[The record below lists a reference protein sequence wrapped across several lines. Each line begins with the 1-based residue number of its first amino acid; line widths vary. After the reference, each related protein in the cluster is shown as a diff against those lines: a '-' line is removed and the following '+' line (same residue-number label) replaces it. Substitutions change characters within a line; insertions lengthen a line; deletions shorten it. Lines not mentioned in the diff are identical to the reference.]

1 LKPEFAI
8 CPSLFAPASAQDG
21 ILSRLRIPGGILTT
35 RQCEAISQL
44 TDQFADRSV
53 QITNRANIQIR
64 GMQTCLDSETLN
76 NLQKLGLAS
85 SIESVDAIRNI
96 MSSPTAG
103 IDRQQLFDPR
113 PLVREWNDYLIAHPD
128 LAVLSPKFSV
138 CFDGGESVS
147 VIDRP
152 NDLGL
157 SAEQIDREIYLRLY
171 LSTGDRG
178 DAPHDVGVSIA
189 PAQVLA
195 VLVAL
200 TEVYWDYTC
209 KNSHLN
215 SQAKSRKPRLRE
227 LLAAHGVEAYL
238 HDVENLLTFP
248 LMRSPK
254 SLENPNKNSYKHL
267 GVHAQAQ
274 MGYSYIGIVIPLG
287 RLDSTQFRGLGDL
300 ADRYGNGE
308 LRLTPWQNAIVPNI
322 PNISLEIVQKGI
334 ENLGLSWSANHP
346 YSSIVACSGIT
357 GCKSSATDTQAHA
370 KSIALYLEQSLV
382 IDRPINIHL
391 SGCDRSCAQHQK
403 SDIALLGVTVDGK
416 EAYQIYVGE
425 EIADVGSKFGRSL
438 KLECST
444 ESLPNLVAHM
454 IEIYQSQRISNEQ
467 SFGEFAN
474 EFFNEMSIEAL
485 GKNVHA

>member
-1 LKPEFAI
+1 
-8 CPSLFAPASAQDG
+8 
-21 ILSRLRIPGGILTT
+21 
-35 RQCEAISQL
+35 
-44 TDQFADRSV
+44 
-53 QITNRANIQIR
+53 
-64 GMQTCLDSETLN
+64 
-76 NLQKLGLAS
+76 
-85 SIESVDAIRNI
+85 
-96 MSSPTAG
+96 
-103 IDRQQLFDPR
+103 
-113 PLVREWNDYLIAHPD
+113 
-128 LAVLSPKFSV
+128 
-138 CFDGGESVS
+138 
-147 VIDRP
+147 
-152 NDLGL
+152 
-157 SAEQIDREIYLRLY
+157 
-171 LSTGDRG
+171 
-178 DAPHDVGVSIA
+178 
-189 PAQVLA
+189 
-195 VLVAL
+195 
-200 TEVYWDYTC
+200 
-209 KNSHLN
+209 
-215 SQAKSRKPRLRE
+215 
-227 LLAAHGVEAYL
+227 
-238 HDVENLLTFP
+238 
-248 LMRSPK
+248 
-254 SLENPNKNSYKHL
+254 
-267 GVHAQAQ
+267 

-287 RLDSTQFRGLGDL
+287 RLDSTQFRGLGNL
-300 ADRYGNGE
+300 AEQYGNGE

-370 KSIALYLEQSLV
+370 KSIALYLEQSLTL
-382 IDRPINIHL
+382 DRPINIHL